1 MTDWLLKTL
10 LATSV
15 LTLLVLAVR
24 EPVRRYFGSRVAYA
38 LWLIP
43 VARLFMPT
51 LTRTVE
57 RAVPAAMPLQPL
69 TDPLVRESLWMARV
83 TPPEPSLIDR
93 VGGWPNL
100 LIALWLCVAAGLF
113 LSRLVAYARDR
124 HAILASAEQI
134 GRVGSVRILSSPEV
148 ASPIALGILDRLIAV
163 PADFDRLYGARERRL
178 VLEHELAHHRSGD
191 LVANLF
197 ALAVL
202 CLQWFNP
209 LAWVA
214 HAAFRFDQE
223 AACDARVL
231 DKTGGADRADYG
243 RAIAKAA
250 SGRALLFASA
260 LDRRNTLQRRLQSM
274 LRISNPGRRLAGRVL
289 VMSAIAAALPLTA
302 SRAVDY
308 VNAPS
313 APRPVAAPH
322 ATPAVAPLASAPVA
336 AAQPVPSAKAAA
348 VVPVSA
354 AVATAAPSA
363 RNPRSNF
370 RLTTDAGKRL
380 SFVATPVA
388 STYTVASADGQ
399 HFILN
404 GDSPRQFEI
413 RDNGQ
418 IFVIDGKK
426 KRWEDLTPAERDQVR
441 RAVAKANEALAKTH
455 IDQAKIAE
463 DLARIPDATKMA
475 ELQRQLGETQAR
487 ISESVRRMQAEE
499 ARARAA
505 DRNPDQLEAAIRATM
520 QSVQA
525 VDLSAASR
533 ALATVDRQKIAA
545 DVANAQTSIEAAR
558 AELARLQARIE
569 ADEHR

>member
-354 AVATAAPSA
+354 AVRAESQVQLQTDDGRREAFELR
-363 RNPRSNF
+363 RNSGRF
-370 RLTTDAGKRL
+370 DVHCRLGGRPAFHPERR
-380 SFVATPVA
+380 F
-388 STYTVASADGQ
+388 
-399 HFILN
+399 
-404 GDSPRQFEI
+404 SPAI
-413 RDNGQ
+413 RDSRQRPNL
-418 IFVIDGKK
+418 
-426 KRWEDLTPAERDQVR
+426 RHR
-441 RAVAKANEALAKTH
+441 REEKA
-455 IDQAKIAE
+455 
-463 DLARIPDATKMA
+463 
-475 ELQRQLGETQAR
+475 LGGF
-487 ISESVRRMQAEE
+487 
-499 ARARAA
+499 
-505 DRNPDQLEAAIRATM
+505 D
-520 QSVQA
+520 
-525 VDLSAASR
+525 ASR
-533 ALATVDRQKIAA
+533 AR
-545 DVANAQTSIEAAR
+545 SGAAR
-558 AELARLQARIE
+558 GRQGQ
-569 ADEHR
+569 